1 MEPAVSA
8 PTILVNG
15 QPSGE
20 MIFSINSPTILRG
33 DGCFEVMRVYGGH
46 AFEAGPH
53 LDRLERSAEMLD
65 LETPDRS
72 DLDSWVEQVLACGE
86 EGLIRVVL
94 GRGQQPDENVCVVM
108 WQDVSSRADRIRLKV
123 MTAPWHSSGHKW
135 DLAGGK
141 TLSYAPNMASTR
153 RAVKEGYDE
162 ALLVSEDGTV
172 LEGPVF
178 SVAWVCDG
186 VFETPS
192 LDLWILDSITRR
204 VVLDM
209 VSELGIPCREG
220 RFGLDRM
227 LGADEAM
234 VIGTTREIT
243 PIVELDDHRYTAG
256 PVTARLIAG
265 FKRRIQQA
273 IDGS

>member
-1 MEPAVSA
+1 MSA
-8 PTILVNG
+8 PPILVDG
-15 QPSGE
+15 VPSGE
-20 MIFSINSPTILRG
+20 MVFSVHSPTIQRG

-46 AFEAGPH
+46 PFQAGPH
-53 LDRLERSAEMLD
+53 LDRLERSARMLD
-65 LETPDRS
+65 LQAPDRA
-72 DLDSWVEQVLACGE
+72 DLDSWVAEVAAYGP
-86 EGLIRVVL
+86 EGLVRVML
-94 GRGQQPDENVCVVM
+94 GRGQRPGDELCVVM
-108 WQDVSSRADRIRLKV
+108 WHDVPHRADRIRLRV
-123 MTAPWHSSGHKW
+123 VTAPWHSSGHAW

-141 TLSYAPNMASTR
+141 TLSYAPNMAATR
-153 RAVKEGYDE
+153 RAVREGYDE

-178 SVAWVCDG
+178 SVAWIRDG

-204 VVLDM
+204 VVLD
-209 VSELGIPCREG
+209 VVAELDVTCREG
-220 RFGLDRM
+220 RFDLGRM
-227 LGADEAM
+227 MEADEAM

-243 PIVELDDHRYTAG
+243 PVVRLDGRRYRAG

>member
-1 MEPAVSA
+1 MEPAVST
-8 PTILVNG
+8 PPILVNG
-15 QPSGE
+15 RPSGE
-20 MIFSINSPTILRG
+20 MIFSINSPTIQRG

-46 AFEAGPH
+46 AFQSGPH
-53 LDRLERSAEMLD
+53 LDRLERSAQMLD
-65 LETPDRS
+65 LQTPDRA
-72 DLDSWVEQVLACGE
+72 DLDSWVEQVTAHGS
-86 EGLIRVVL
+86 EGLVRVML
-94 GRGQQPDENVCVVM
+94 GRGRNPGEELCVVM
-108 WQDVSSRADRIRLKV
+108 WQDVPYRADRIRLKV
-123 MTAPWHSSGHKW
+123 MTAPWHSAGHAW

-141 TLSYAPNMASTR
+141 TLSYAPNMAATR
-153 RAVKEGYDE
+153 RAVREGYDE
-162 ALLVSEDGTV
+162 ALLISEDGTV

-178 SVAWVCDG
+178 SVGWVTDG

-204 VVLDM
+204 VVLD
-209 VSELGIPCREG
+209 VVTELEIPCREG
-220 RFGLDRM
+220 RFDLSRM
-227 LGADEAM
+227 VEADEAM

-243 PIVELDDHRYTAG
+243 PIVELDDRRYAAG